1 MKDPMFLY
9 AYLFPCKNIK
19 INIQEDVLGNN
30 ALPLLVEHTTSSFP
44 ENKHMYKN
52 EIYPKALV

>member
-1 MKDPMFLY
+1 MFLY

-30 ALPLLVEHTTSSFP
+30 ALPSLVEHTTSSFP
-44 ENKHMYKN
+44 KDKCMYKN
-52 EIYPKALV
+52 EIYPEALV

>member
-1 MKDPMFLY
+1 MFLY